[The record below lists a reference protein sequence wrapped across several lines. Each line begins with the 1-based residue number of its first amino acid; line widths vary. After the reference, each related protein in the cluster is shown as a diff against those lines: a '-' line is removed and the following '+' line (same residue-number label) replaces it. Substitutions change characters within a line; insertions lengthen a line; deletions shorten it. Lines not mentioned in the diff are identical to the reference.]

1 MPKNRETI
9 ALDFDGV
16 IHKYSKG
23 WHDGSAYDPPMDG
36 AIEHIK
42 KLMERYTVYV
52 FSTRDPQQIQDWF
65 GKYGEQIPT
74 QLIPADQMFW
84 VTPNVLG
91 IARHKVVAYVW
102 LDDRALRFEGDWN
115 RAYKSINNLV
125 EGQPIAHNG
134 ETSDGW
140 HTFDEL
146 YHYRMLYNAAFLN
159 ELHAHH
165 KELDI
170 HKSWRHSDGELCF
183 GKDDYFV
190 VVAQLPVGQV
200 TNHYHGEFWDL
211 FQIPEKDRAAEYDGH
226 TPAQAATRM
235 EEFIRGKGY

>member
-1 MPKNRETI
+1 MKNKEPLVAKELREKL
-9 ALDFDGV
+9 AV
-16 IHKYSKG
+16 
-23 WHDGSAYDPPMDG
+23 
-36 AIEHIK
+36 IEH
-42 KLMERYTVYV
+42 ERWADWQRWMHSRLTEHEKSYAVSKSDYEHWERQINTPYADL
-52 FSTRDPQQIQDWF
+52 SKQEQLSDLQQVDRYWSLIETYAADRELQGQNKVLNTPASSLVSVNM
-65 GKYGEQIPT
+65 GK
-74 QLIPADQMFW
+74 
-84 VTPNVLG
+84 V
-91 IARHKVVAYVW
+91 
-102 LDDRALRFEGDWN
+102 
-115 RAYKSINNLV
+115 
-125 EGQPIAHNG
+125 
-134 ETSDGW
+134 SDGW

-226 TPAQAATRM
+226 TPAQAAARM
-235 EEFIRGKGY
+235 EDFIRGKNY